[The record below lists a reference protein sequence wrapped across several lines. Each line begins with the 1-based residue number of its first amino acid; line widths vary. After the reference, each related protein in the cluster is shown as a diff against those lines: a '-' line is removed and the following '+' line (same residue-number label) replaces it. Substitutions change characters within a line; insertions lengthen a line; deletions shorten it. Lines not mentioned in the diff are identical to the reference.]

1 MTGFHSGDI
10 FKIFSDHQVTKYY
23 NMLPLINETEAQKI
37 IQHFSN
43 KFESNTGIRW
53 GIALKGQ
60 QNIIGT
66 CGFNNFTKHHR
77 ANLGYD
83 LQSAFWNNGLITEA
97 LSALLNFGFNTLEL
111 NRIEAEVMQGNL
123 ASNKVLTKLNFTN
136 EGILKQWMFWNG
148 KHYDMTMFALLK
160 SEYERK
166 LKIKFCKIPETI
178 FYCRHSNF
186 ICRSNDSII
195 CTR

>member
-1 MTGFHSGDI
+1 MNLFPTLQTKRLELIEITEFHSGDI
-10 FKIFSDHQVTKYY
+10 FKIFSEHQMTKYY
-23 NMLPLINETEAQKI
+23 NMLPLINGTEAQNI

-43 KFESNTGIRW
+43 KFESDAGIRW

-97 LSALLNFGFNTLEL
+97 LSALLNFGFDTLEL

-123 ASNKVLTKLNFTN
+123 ASNKVLAKLNFTN
-136 EGILKQWMFWNG
+136 GGILKQWMFWNG
-148 KHYDMTMFALLK
+148 KHSDMTMFALLK

-166 LKIKFCKIPETI
+166 
-178 FYCRHSNF
+178 
-186 ICRSNDSII
+186 
-195 CTR
+195 